1 MNSVVLYYLKNNI
14 YIQNNDKYRE
24 MFTTVT
30 HDKKL
35 YLISAYCY
43 NKRAYPGIQSILNLK
58 DKNSIVHSTLL
69 SALEKFNDGERQYKI
84 PKEVYNKIIRA
95 IDMKSCINQI
105 SVGKYSDYHEYLSSY
120 EKIMLKLINKK
131 MIKVI
136 FIFYHQ

>member
-58 DKNSIVHSTLL
+58 DKNSIVLMM
-69 SALEKFNDGERQYKI
+69 
-84 PKEVYNKIIRA
+84 V
-95 IDMKSCINQI
+95 
-105 SVGKYSDYHEYLSSY
+105 SVNIKYR
-120 EKIMLKLINKK
+120 KK
-131 MIKVI
+131 YVIK
-136 FIFYHQ
+136 